1 MKNKILIILSK
12 INFKSIKTGS
22 QPDAPEHQ
30 EGHKEKYLGKLERCS
45 RRGTSEI

>member
-1 MKNKILIILSK
+1 MLSK

-30 EGHKEKYLGKLERCS
+30 EGHKENTWANQKDAQ
-45 RRGTSEI
+45 